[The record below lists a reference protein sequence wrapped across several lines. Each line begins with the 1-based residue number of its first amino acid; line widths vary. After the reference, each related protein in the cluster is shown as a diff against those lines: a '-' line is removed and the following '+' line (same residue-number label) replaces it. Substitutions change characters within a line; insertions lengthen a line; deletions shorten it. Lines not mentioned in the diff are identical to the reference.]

1 MANSRFCILTLSW
14 KTTTKIDAHLRIFKA
29 RKIFKN
35 VFEVLSYS
43 ARNSE
48 SIGAGLMKI
57 CPLTAEKQLHE
68 DDMRHAHGDAS

>member
-1 MANSRFCILTLSW
+1 MEEVLENS
-14 KTTTKIDAHLRIFKA
+14 KENNAHLRIIKA
-29 RKIFKN
+29 RTIFKN

-57 CPLTAEKQLHE
+57 CPLTAEKQLHK
-68 DDMRHAHGDAS
+68 DDMQHTHGDAS